1 VPVEAE
7 LTAVVR
13 DPDRVRAVLAERAR
27 PERSNYTDTYYDRP
41 DHGLDSDGYEL
52 RVRTI
57 TTGDAA
63 RVVLTYKEPS
73 VDADSGSKP
82 EHETEIGSAEVL
94 DTILTGL
101 GLVELISFE
110 KRCENY
116 RFVEREREMLA
127 TVVQIPELDG
137 QTFIELE
144 TMAEPEDVSTAVQVV
159 RDVLAGSV
167 SASTTSSP
175 SLTRTGLP
183 PSEAFRRGRSSE
195 TA

>member
-1 VPVEAE
+1 
-7 LTAVVR
+7 
-13 DPDRVRAVLAERAR
+13 
-27 PERSNYTDTYYDRP
+27 
-41 DHGLDSDGYEL
+41 
-52 RVRTI
+52 
-57 TTGDAA
+57 
-63 RVVLTYKEPS
+63 
-73 VDADSGSKP
+73 
-82 EHETEIGSAEVL
+82 
-94 DTILTGL
+94 
-101 GLVELISFE
+101 
-110 KRCENY
+110 
-116 RFVEREREMLA
+116 
-127 TVVQIPELDG
+127 VQIPELDG